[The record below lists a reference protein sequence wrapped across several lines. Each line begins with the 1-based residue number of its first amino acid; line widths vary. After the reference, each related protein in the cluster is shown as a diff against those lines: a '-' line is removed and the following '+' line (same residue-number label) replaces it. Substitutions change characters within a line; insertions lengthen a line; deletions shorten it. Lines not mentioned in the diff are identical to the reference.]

1 MKAHLH
7 RSLRLGDKKVW
18 VSAPA
23 SALRRDRAKRKRRL
37 NPVAGFSRA
46 TQQLFQRLLALIRV
60 CVLVYFPCER
70 EALRSCGK
78 LLAILVRIALEEIVF
93 QFPRRGG
100 DTRLF
105 IFFFSFSDMPRAR
118 PHSRAERER
127 CKFPRCRVAI
137 RRLRAL
143 ISSASRAR
151 LDVTSS
157 DQNGAFRGNNKILL
171 IPFSRRFSAL
181 SSHWNTHSRQL
192 VKISRDDSLLITRP
206 RCC

>member
-1 MKAHLH
+1 MSMCAYVLEY
-7 RSLRLGDKKVW
+7 
-18 VSAPA
+18 
-23 SALRRDRAKRKRRL
+23 
-37 NPVAGFSRA
+37 FS
-46 TQQLFQRLLALIRV
+46 
-60 CVLVYFPCER
+60 CER

-78 LLAILVRIALEEIVF
+78 LLAILVQNRAVALEEIVF
-93 QFPRRGG
+93 QFPRRDG

-105 IFFFSFSDMPRAR
+105 IFFRFPTCRALA
-118 PHSRAERER
+118 HTRAQRERERER

-171 IPFSRRFSAL
+171 IPFSRRFRAKQPL
-181 SSHWNTHSRQL
+181 EHPL
-192 VKISRDDSLLITRP
+192 APTRKNLA
-206 RCC
+206 R